1 MGETKVGGKKQTG
14 IYAIFDYLHNNVK
27 AVNDSKIFAGLMIII
42 LNISSRFVTIKLSK
56 SMEGYLKHTFSRD
69 ILVFAIAWMGTRD
82 VYIALIIVAVFII
95 CMDFLFNENSAF
107 CCLPEEFTDYHTSL
121 LENNDKV
128 TDEDIKKA
136 KEVLEKAKNQG
147 KNSQSKTSNGTQY
160 QDYSKP

>member
-1 MGETKVGGKKQTG
+1 MGEAKVVKNKDG
-14 IYAIFDYLHNNVK
+14 IQGIFDYLHNNVK
-27 AVNDSKIFAGLMIII
+27 ALNDSKIFAGLMIII

-82 VYIALIIVAVFII
+82 IYIALLIVVVFII

-107 CCLPEEFTDYHTSL
+107 CCLPEEFTNYHASL
-121 LENNDKV
+121 LENNEQV
-128 TDEDIKKA
+128 SEEDIKKA

-147 KNSQSKTSNGTQY
+147 KNTNGPQY
-160 QDYSKP
+160 QDYTKV